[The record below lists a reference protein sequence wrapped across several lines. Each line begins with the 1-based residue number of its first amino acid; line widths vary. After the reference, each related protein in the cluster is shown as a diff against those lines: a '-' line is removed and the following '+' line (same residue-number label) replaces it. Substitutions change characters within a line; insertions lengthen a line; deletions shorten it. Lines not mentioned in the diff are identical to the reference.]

1 MAKQKSIIT
10 LEGTLGTINFYN
22 RKGKPVARRAGGGF
36 TSKAVKTSPTMVR
49 VRENSSEFG
58 LVSKAK
64 KTIRLGLHAFLK
76 DYKDETLH
84 SRMMGLFQTLKA
96 LDTVSERGQRR
107 FEHGLGTEAGQQ
119 LFLNFAI
126 TTTKASTVLPG
137 KGVFDPSSSS
147 YVISNL
153 APAKL
158 VLPKGATGMQLC
170 FGILAPSFA
179 DETFSFHSSPI
190 VALDPT
196 STDTTLTLTP
206 TSLPSGDS
214 LRIAVLQVR
223 YFQTVNGVSVLLHEL
238 DAQALEIVGV
248 Y

>member
-1 MAKQKSIIT
+1 MAKQKSIVT
-10 LEGTLGTINFYN
+10 LEGTLGTINFYT

-64 KTIRLGLHAFLK
+64 KTVRLGLHPFLK
-76 DYKDETLH
+76 DYTDVNLH
-84 SRMMGLFQTLKA
+84 SRMMQLFQTIKA
-96 LDTVSERGQRR
+96 LDPVSERGQRR
-107 FEHGLGTEAGQQ
+107 FEHGLGTEAGKH
-119 LFLNFAI
+119 LFLNFAF
-126 TTTKASTVLPG
+126 TTTKASAVLPG
-137 KGVFDPSSSS
+137 IGVFNPSSSS
-147 YVISNL
+147 YAISNL
-153 APAKL
+153 AASKL

-170 FGILAPSFA
+170 LGILAPSFA
-179 DETFSFHSSPI
+179 DDTFSFHSSPI
-190 VALDPT
+190 VTLDPT
-196 STDTTLTLTP
+196 SSNSTISLTP
-206 TSLPSGDS
+206 TSLPSGDG

-223 YFQTVNGVSVLLHEL
+223 YYQTVNGVSVLLHEL